1 MLKSSFLDRKFCK
14 NSFCRKNRRHLKK
27 KPLNS
32 NFVVAA
38 DIFFSLFLFM
48 AMAFESKW
56 KMFVYVNNISLFKCI
71 EVKNVN
77 CESPIIKFGLF
88 ARIFNEK
95 DEM

>member
-1 MLKSSFLDRKFCK
+1 MS
-14 NSFCRKNRRHLKK
+14 
-27 KPLNS
+27 
-32 NFVVAA
+32 
-38 DIFFSLFLFM
+38 
-48 AMAFESKW
+48 MAFESKW

-88 ARIFNEK
+88 ARVFNEK